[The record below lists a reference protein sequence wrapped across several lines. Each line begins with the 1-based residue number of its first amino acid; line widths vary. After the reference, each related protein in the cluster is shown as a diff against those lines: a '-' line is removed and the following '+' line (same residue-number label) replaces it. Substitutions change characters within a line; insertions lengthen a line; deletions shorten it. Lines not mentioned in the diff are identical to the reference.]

1 MSHSILVYEHGAP
14 EVMRWE
20 EISPQHLGKGCGK
33 CSPCFAKSQ
42 NNWIYNFGNLDIN
55 KIKHRVI

>member
-1 MSHSILVYEHGAP
+1 
-14 EVMRWE
+14 MRWE
-20 EISPQHLGKGCGK
+20 EISPQHPGNGCGK